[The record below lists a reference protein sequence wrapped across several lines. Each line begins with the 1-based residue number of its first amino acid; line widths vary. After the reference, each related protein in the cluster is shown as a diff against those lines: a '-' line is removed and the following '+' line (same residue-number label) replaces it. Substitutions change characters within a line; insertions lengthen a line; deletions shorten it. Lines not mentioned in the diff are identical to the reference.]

1 MSEKGVFRHDK
12 EETVLCYHGP
22 LVYEAKVQDRVA
34 REGPDSSKIKLYLVH
49 YQGWNTH
56 WDEWVPESRVLKHN
70 AENLQLQK
78 DRIKEFQR
86 AHKRKKQDMSAAP
99 GSSAAGAGGA
109 PKKRKAGD
117 DDSAIMTNDIKEQ
130 LRLPQS
136 MKLKL
141 IEDWERIT
149 REKKLVPVPRTP
161 SIATLLD
168 HFVQAKAK
176 RTSHERLYGEVSD
189 GMKTFFNQSIGTVL
203 LYKYERK
210 QFREMRESHRNTPYV
225 ELYGAEHLLRLF
237 VKLPE
242 LLAHCKMQHE
252 HLTVLVSKLLEARP
266 RRPAR
271 AAPPALARPRHPAP
285 PRPSP
290 PLPAHP
296 RSATRA
302 PCLTRFPLRRGSS

>member
-99 GSSAAGAGGA
+99 ASSAAGAGGA

-149 REKKLVPVPRTP
+149 REKKLVPLPRET

-168 HFVQAKAK
+168 DFLQAKSK
-176 RTSHERLYGEVSD
+176 RTSHERLYGEVNE
-189 GMKTFFNQSIGTVL
+189 GMRTYFNQSLGSIL

-210 QFREMRESHRNTPYV
+210 QFRDLKETAAGKDKPLV

-242 LLAHCKMQHE
+242 LLAQCKMQRE
-252 HLTVLVSKLLEARP
+252 HMQVLVSKLMELLKFIQANKAKYFVTQYE
-266 RRPAR
+266 
-271 AAPPALARPRHPAP
+271 
-285 PRPSP
+285 
-290 PLPAHP
+290 
-296 RSATRA
+296 SATDEYLA
-302 PCLTRFPLRRGSS
+302 WWGNE